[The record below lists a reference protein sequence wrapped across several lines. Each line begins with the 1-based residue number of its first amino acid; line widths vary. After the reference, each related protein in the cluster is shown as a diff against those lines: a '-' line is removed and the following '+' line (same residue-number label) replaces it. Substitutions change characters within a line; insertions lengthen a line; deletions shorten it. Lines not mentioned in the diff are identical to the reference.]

1 MKTNNLARDQGRR
14 MGAIRKKVQESWSK
28 SRNPNMFGGCPLID
42 NTGKIISLEIASF
55 GFLAEFFEQ
64 EDIQRRL
71 IEACRQ
77 NNLEFTGHDKD
88 DLSDGIKDSVEAFPP
103 EPELPIYLLKSYP
116 LQSYFSQLIR

>member
-28 SRNPNMFGGCPLID
+28 SQNPNMFGGCPVID

-77 NNLEFTGHDKD
+77 NNLEFTGHDED
-88 DLSDGIKDSVEAFPP
+88 DLSDGIKDSVEAFLP

>member
-1 MKTNNLARDQGRR
+1 

-28 SRNPNMFGGCPLID
+28 SQNPNMFGVCPVID

-71 IEACRQ
+71 IEA
-77 NNLEFTGHDKD
+77 TPADKTTWS
-88 DLSDGIKDSVEAFPP
+88 LLAMTKTTCLM
-103 EPELPIYLLKSYP
+103 ELKTL
-116 LQSYFSQLIR
+116 